1 MQHRLGDYA
10 YKEWEEMVYKGTEYP
25 EMSIDEVGIFA
36 PSDTELVLVLEKPLK
51 GFYLK
56 YSLTDSWLVRKI
68 CIRAASLRAMVFTTI
83 PTVLLQRQ
91 LLPLD
96 LTS

>member
-1 MQHRLGDYA
+1 
-10 YKEWEEMVYKGTEYP
+10 MVYKGTEYP

-56 YSLTDSWLVRKI
+56 YSLTVSYINPSPISSERPQKF
-68 CIRAASLRAMVFTTI
+68 AKTFFASSVSR
-83 PTVLLQRQ
+83 
-91 LLPLD
+91 
-96 LTS
+96 